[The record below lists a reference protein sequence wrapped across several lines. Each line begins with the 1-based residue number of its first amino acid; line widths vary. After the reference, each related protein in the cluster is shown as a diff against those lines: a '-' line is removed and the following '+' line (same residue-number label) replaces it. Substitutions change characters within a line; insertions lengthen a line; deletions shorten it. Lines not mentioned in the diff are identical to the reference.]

1 MRRLIALSS
10 LAAILLALAG
20 SPTVRADAAYTPT
33 TMTAAQI
40 FKAADKAG
48 GKLAPGTYKIVDQ
61 SHGGGLDSTTTTFA
75 NGDDYV
81 STEVRGPFTSAW
93 GSYQG
98 QDWSQDENGIV
109 TLDADY
115 HQAANPDD
123 HAIAHPDDPGSNVT
137 VLGITKGPNP
147 QYAVDVH
154 PKSGEHEI
162 RYYDQTT
169 FHLTRV
175 ERWGGDGFRHVSTYQ
190 DYRTAF
196 GDTRS
201 YHRHFDDGR
210 ADNEYDDK
218 IVSFTKVDEAPDF
231 SIPKSRSLFT
241 FPSGDPVVLPTSF
254 ADTSSIYVRL
264 TINGRGLDFVLDSG
278 ASGIFIDPGVAAQL
292 GLKTY
297 GKNSETI
304 GGNLDISQTI
314 VPLVT
319 IGNLQMKN
327 VVFNVAPS
335 GGDESPGTYT
345 VGLIGY
351 DFLASAIVGVDFK
364 NKTVTAY
371 PPGVSPTHDPVVKVP
386 VQLDDGVPRVQAS
399 FEGVSGNFLMDLGAY
414 RTILYSYYVKKLS
427 SATNIQD
434 DEIVEFV
441 GGDVELAQYMIQ
453 DFEFGNIRFPD
464 GKYLVSEDSTEDFD
478 GYDGIIGRDALAGYV
493 LYFDYADQAIYAR
506 YEN

>member
-1 MRRLIALSS
+1 MRRLIAFFC
-10 LAAILLALAG
+10 LATLLAVTVAI
-20 SPTVRADAAYTPT
+20 PTARADVTYTPT

-40 FKAADKAG
+40 LKAADKAE
-48 GKLAPGTYKIVDQ
+48 GKLADGAYKIVEQ
-61 SHGGGLDSTTTTFA
+61 SHGGGLDATTTTLVS
-75 NGDDYV
+75 GDNYT
-81 STEVRGPFTSAW
+81 STEVRGPFTGSW
-93 GSYQG
+93 GSYNG
-98 QDWSQDENGIV
+98 QDWDQDENGIV

-115 HQAANPDD
+115 HQAADPDVR
-123 HAIAHPDDPGSNVT
+123 AIGHPADPLSHVT
-137 VLGITKGPNP
+137 VLGITQGANP
-147 QYAVDVH
+147 AYAVDVH
-154 PKSGEHEI
+154 PTGGEHEI
-162 RYYDQTT
+162 RYYDKTT

-175 ERWGGDGFRHVSTYQ
+175 ERWGSDGFRHVSTYQ

-201 YHRHFDDGR
+201 YHRHYGDGR
-210 ADNEYDDK
+210 PDNEFDEK
-218 IVSFTKVDEAPDF
+218 IVSFAKVADAPDF

-241 FPSGDPVVLPTSF
+241 FPSNDPIVLPTSF
-254 ADTSSIYVRL
+254 ADTTSIFVRL

-335 GGDESPGTYT
+335 GGEESAGTYT

-351 DFLASAIVGVDFK
+351 DFLASAIIGVDFK
-364 NKTVTAY
+364 NQTVTAY
-371 PPGVSPTHDPVVKVP
+371 PPGVSPTHDVVYKVP
-386 VQLDDGVPRVQAS
+386 VQLDDGVPRVSAS

-414 RTILYSYYVKKLS
+414 RTILYPYYVKKLP
-427 SATNIQD
+427 SATNIQN

-441 GGDVELAQYMIQ
+441 GGDVDMSQYVLQ
-453 DFEFGNIRFPD
+453 DFEFGGIKFPD
-464 GKYLVSEDSTEDFD
+464 GKYLVPQDSTADVD

-493 LYFDYADQAIYAR
+493 LYFDYADQAIFDK
-506 YEN
+506 YEH

>member
-1 MRRLIALSS
+1 MRRLIAFLC
-10 LAAILLALAG
+10 LAAILALSAG
-20 SPTVRADAAYTPT
+20 SFAARADASYTPT

-48 GKLAPGTYKIVDQ
+48 GKLAPGTYKIVER
-61 SHGGGLDSTTTTFA
+61 SHGGGLDATTTTLM

-81 STEVRGPFTSAW
+81 STDVRGPFTSSW

-98 QDWSQDENGIV
+98 QDWDQDENGIV

-115 HQAANPDD
+115 HKAADPDER
-123 HAIAHPDDPGSNVT
+123 ALAHPADPTSNIT
-137 VLGITKGPNP
+137 VLGITQGPNP

-154 PKSGEHEI
+154 PKTGEHQI
-162 RYYDQTT
+162 RYYDKTT

-190 DYRTAF
+190 DYRAAF

-201 YHRHFDDGR
+201 YHRHYDDGR
-210 ADNEYDDK
+210 ADNEFDDK
-218 IVSFTKVDEAPDF
+218 ILSFTKVDVTPDF

-241 FPSGDPVVLPTSF
+241 FPSDDPIVLPTSF

-327 VVFNVAPS
+327 VVFNVSPS
-335 GGDESPGTYT
+335 GGEESAGTYT
-345 VGLIGY
+345 VGLVGY
-351 DFLASAIVGVDFK
+351 DFLASAIMGVDFK
-364 NKTVTAY
+364 NQTVTAY

-414 RTILYSYYVKKLS
+414 RTILYSYYVKKLP

-434 DEIVEFV
+434 DQIVEFV
-441 GGDVELAQYMIQ
+441 GGDVELAQYMLQ
-453 DFEFGNIRFPD
+453 DFEFGGIRFPD
-464 GKYLVSEDSTEDFD
+464 GKYLVSEDSTADAD

-493 LYFDYADQAIYAR
+493 LYFDYADQAIYAK
-506 YEN
+506 YEH